1 MTAGRYW
8 PSGSVGSLLRRQRS
22 SELGLTDAAVT
33 ESRHLF
39 SCPKM
44 ARLLGFV
51 LAFGSDKPSEI
62 SERHGGWSGHEP
74 KAARYEGDRNRNS
87 HGCTRESELK
97 HPGGGAGGRGGGA
110 GPPGGGGGAPAR
122 GGL

>member
-8 PSGSVGSLLRRQRS
+8 PSGSVGSLLRWQRS

-87 HGCTRESELK
+87 HGCTREAELK
-97 HPGGGAGGRGGGA
+97 HPIFISYFLFFNSF
-110 GPPGGGGGAPAR
+110 PPKKKGYSPAHR
-122 GGL
+122 YL

>member
-8 PSGSVGSLLRRQRS
+8 PSGSVGSLLRWQRS

-39 SCPKM
+39 SCPKL

-51 LAFGSDKPSEI
+51 LAFGSDKPSDI
-62 SERHGGWSGHEP
+62 SERHGGWCWLEP

-87 HGCTRESELK
+87 HGCTREAELK
-97 HPGGGAGGRGGGA
+97 HTILIFYFLFFNNFTQIKKEYTKTHR
-110 GPPGGGGGAPAR
+110 
-122 GGL
+122 